1 MDDPNHIR
9 DLQRMWTFQ
18 IQLSDELPE
27 LIEAIASEFQLTEDE
42 SLIEVLHSVWQ
53 LRRISRSVLYDFL
66 GEDC

>member
-1 MDDPNHIR
+1 MR
-9 DLQRMWTFQ
+9 TFQ

-53 LRRISRSVLYDFL
+53 LRRI
-66 GEDC
+66 

>member
-1 MDDPNHIR
+1 MR
-9 DLQRMWTFQ
+9 TFQ

-66 GEDC
+66 GEEC